1 MAAAR
6 GQAWLRAAPASRPRK
21 YPCDVTN
28 TQNPFAHPVEPAA
41 ESPSEQGQGNPH
53 PVNPLRGVTI
63 GLDIGGTKTHGVRF
77 EDGHPVADDSA
88 GSSNVQ
94 NVTRDQAA
102 RNLAELFGRIG
113 GGRVDRVY
121 AGSGGIDTDEDAAAL
136 AALIQPLVPE
146 ALITVVHD
154 SRLLLAAGRAGT
166 GVAVIAGTGSA
177 AWGRNADGGEA
188 RAGGWGYL
196 LGDEGSGYWLG
207 REAVR
212 HSLRRMNQGL
222 PIDQLTAALLQSCGL
237 DHPNK
242 LIALFHSP
250 DTGRRF
256 WAQQAR
262 HVVEAAAAG
271 HQDSAALLDQA
282 GRDLAALAGQVLGQL
297 KIDGPVILGGGLG
310 MNVAPLQESFR
321 RNLAAAGIMD
331 VRVLGQEPVFGVL
344 QLLAEPA

>member
-1 MAAAR
+1 M
-6 GQAWLRAAPASRPRK
+6 
-21 YPCDVTN
+21 TN
-28 TQNPFAHPVEPAA
+28 TENPSARPAHPLTP
-41 ESPSEQGQGNPH
+41 PH
-53 PVNPLRGVTI
+53 DLPRGVII
-63 GLDIGGTKTHGVRF
+63 GLDIGGTKTRGVRF
-77 EDGHPVADDSA
+77 ENGTPVADESA

-94 NVTRDQAA
+94 NVTRDEAA
-102 RNLAELFGRIG
+102 RNLASLFARIG
-113 GGRVDRVY
+113 GGDVSHVY

-136 AALIQPLVPE
+136 AALIEPHVPG
-146 ALITVVHD
+146 ARITVVHD
-154 SRLLLAAGRAGT
+154 SRLLLAAGNAST

-222 PIDQLTAALLQSCGL
+222 PVDQLTAALLASCGA
-237 DHPNK
+237 DTPNR
-242 LIALFHSP
+242 LIAQFHSP

-271 HQDSAALLDQA
+271 HPASQELLEQA
-282 GRDLAALAGQVLGQL
+282 GRDLAALALQVLQQL
-297 KIDGPVILGGGLG
+297 GIPGPVILGSGLG
-310 MNVAPLQESFR
+310 MNVVPLQEAFR
-321 RNLAAAGIMD
+321 RHLAKAGVTD
-331 VRVLGQEPVFGVL
+331 VRILDQDPVFGVL
-344 QLLAEPA
+344 QLLAEQA